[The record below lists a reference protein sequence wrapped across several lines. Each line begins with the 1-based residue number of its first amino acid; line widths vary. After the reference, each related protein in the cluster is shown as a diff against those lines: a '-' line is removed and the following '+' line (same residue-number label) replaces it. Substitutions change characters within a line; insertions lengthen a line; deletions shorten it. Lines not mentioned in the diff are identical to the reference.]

1 MKPHKKAKSGAY
13 VINYYDEEG
22 YAALRKVTKVWWL
35 LDLSNEKLR
44 CKSLS
49 ILFQAQ
55 RTEEK
60 SEHKP
65 LFTVTLNHK
74 VEFTLQCGNMDVSI
88 AILLCL

>member
-1 MKPHKKAKSGAY
+1 M
-13 VINYYDEEG
+13 INYYDEEG
-22 YAALRKVTKVWWL
+22 YAALRKVTKVRWL
-35 LDLSNEKLR
+35 LDLSHGKLR
-44 CKSLS
+44 CKSF
-49 ILFQAQ
+49 LFQAQ

-88 AILLCL
+88 AILLYL